1 MTTAPTR
8 PPIDS
13 RAPSQQ
19 RPSAA
24 GTVQIDPVRVLR
36 QHVWGTIA
44 SAVVGLF
51 IGGAAYGVLSLVY
64 PLYAGQV
71 LFELP
76 APPTDVG
83 DVIVRDQRTEEAVE
97 RVGQTE
103 ANRVRSRTLLVD
115 AMKRPDIAATTWSES
130 YRDENGVFD
139 FEEAVD
145 DLEDE
150 LGASHMRRTNFF
162 AITWS
167 THIASDVPV
176 VLNAIADTYIASR
189 RAEDDARFAT
199 NRRSF
204 QEQQNRIETEISDLS
219 SELAKFVR
227 DNDMTSTSEE
237 RNELLLRIED
247 TARQI
252 NQTRTQ
258 LTLAMSRR
266 QQTEQK
272 MKGVIK
278 ETPEDVRRAEDDEQM
293 RQANLTLQTL
303 RVELE
308 TLRTRFGDGHA
319 TLRAIEARLR
329 AAAIERDAKLDEIL
343 RRNLNADFKEFND
356 IVQSQTSVL
365 TEFEEKLEVQSAAL
379 KDYTS
384 NLTTVQQLKER
395 RERLQEA
402 RAKQLEVL
410 ANLDQLKAREDARAA
425 TIARRAQ
432 TPRELSFPLLKVMLP
447 FGTLLGIAAFLGFVF
462 LRELLDTRVRSVA
475 DLSVINGLRL
485 LGSIPERT
493 DDPTEPARVERVVRE
508 SPRSVIAESCRQ
520 ITGQISKT
528 CAQQGHK
535 ILGFVSGLPEA
546 GTTSFL
552 TNVAES
558 LAASGR
564 KVLVIDANFRRS
576 SLAAAMGV
584 EPDAKGLGDILC
596 EQSTV
601 AEAIRSAG
609 DVDVL
614 PAGTPSHRIFER
626 LAGGRMD
633 ALLAEV
639 APKYDFVLLDLPP
652 IVVAGDALALANRI
666 DATVLVVRAM
676 QEQRGLVSRVVA
688 QLNDVRGRCIGV
700 VLNRPQN
707 TAGGYL
713 RKNYA
718 AMAGYAKKA

>member
-1 MTTAPTR
+1 M
-8 PPIDS
+8 
-13 RAPSQQ
+13 
-19 RPSAA
+19 
-24 GTVQIDPVRVLR
+24 
-36 QHVWGTIA
+36 
-44 SAVVGLF
+44 
-51 IGGAAYGVLSLVY
+51 
-64 PLYAGQV
+64 
-71 LFELP
+71 
-76 APPTDVG
+76 
-83 DVIVRDQRTEEAVE
+83 
-97 RVGQTE
+97 
-103 ANRVRSRTLLVD
+103 RSRTLLVD
-115 AMKRPDIAATTWSES
+115 AMKRPDVAATTWSES

-150 LGASHMRRTNFF
+150 LGASHLRRTNFF

-167 THIASDVPV
+167 THVASDVPV

-278 ETPEDVRRAEDDEQM
+278 ETPEDIRRAEDDEQM

-303 RVELE
+303 RVEME
-308 TLRTRFGDGHA
+308 TLRTRFGDAHA

-356 IVQSQTSVL
+356 IVQSQAAVVK
-365 TEFEEKLEVQSAAL
+365 EFEEKLEVQSSAL

-410 ANLDQLKAREDARAA
+410 ANLDQLKARVDARAA
-425 TIARRAQ
+425 TVARRAQ
-432 TPRELSFPLLKVMLP
+432 TPREVSFPLLKVMLP

-462 LRELLDTRVRSVA
+462 LRELLDTRVRSAA
-475 DLSVINGLRL
+475 DLSVIHGLRL

-493 DDPTEPARVERVVRE
+493 DDPTEPARVERAVRE

-596 EQSTV
+596 EQANV
-601 AEAIRSAG
+601 VEVVRRAG

-700 VLNRPQN
+700 VLNRPHN
-707 TAGGYL
+707 TSGGYL

-718 AMAGYAKKA
+718 AMAGYAEKA

>member
-8 PPIDS
+8 PPIDN

-44 SAVVGLF
+44 SAVIGLF
-51 IGGAAYGVLSLVY
+51 IGGAAYGVLSFVY

-115 AMKRPDIAATTWSES
+115 AMKRPDVAATTWSES

-150 LGASHMRRTNFF
+150 LGASHLRRTNFF

-167 THIASDVPV
+167 THVASDVPV

-278 ETPEDVRRAEDDEQM
+278 ETPEDIRRAEDDEQM

-303 RVELE
+303 RVEME
-308 TLRTRFGDGHA
+308 TLRTRFGDAHA

-356 IVQSQTSVL
+356 IVQSQAAVVK
-365 TEFEEKLEVQSAAL
+365 EFEEKLEVQSSAL

-410 ANLDQLKAREDARAA
+410 ANLDQLKARDDARAA
-425 TIARRAQ
+425 TVARRAQ
-432 TPRELSFPLLKVMLP
+432 TPREVSFPLLKVMLP

-462 LRELLDTRVRSVA
+462 LRELLDTRVRSAA
-475 DLSVINGLRL
+475 DLSVIHGLRL

-493 DDPTEPARVERVVRE
+493 DDPTEPARVERAVRE

-596 EQSTV
+596 EQANV
-601 AEAIRSAG
+601 VEVVRRAG

-700 VLNRPQN
+700 VLNRQQN
-707 TAGGYL
+707 TSGGYL

-718 AMAGYAKKA
+718 AMAGYAEKA